1 MRMIQLSKIGSLVA
15 ALGLAAAVS
24 VPAVGAQTTDA
35 GTRLSTATQ
44 AAAPL
49 AAITPAPPGKL
60 EIFSWWT
67 TGGEAAGLNG
77 MFDLYRAQNP
87 GVDIVNATVAGGA
100 GSNAKAVL
108 KTRMLGGDPPDS
120 FQVHMGHEL
129 IDTWVTTGYMQPLDD
144 IYQEMGFNTQFPQ
157 GVLDIVSYQG
167 HPYSVPVNIHRA
179 NVLWFNKQ
187 VFADAGLQPPQT
199 FDDFFADAQILQAKG
214 ITPLALGDK
223 DTFESVQLL
232 ETTLLGTLG
241 PDGYKGL
248 WTGETSWS
256 DPRVTQSLETM
267 KRMLSYSNSDHA
279 GLTWDQA
286 DDLVISGK
294 AAMTVMGD
302 WTDGD
307 FTAKHFTGYGYV
319 PTPNTAG
326 VYDALSDTF
335 GLPKGAKDEAQVKN
349 WLRLI
354 GTAEAQDTFN
364 PQKGAIPVNLNA
376 GNGQYD
382 TYLQSAMADWRTNT
396 IVPSLAHGA
405 AASEGWVTS
414 ISDAVTVFVT
424 RQDVSATQVALSQA
438 AVDAGV
444 AQ

>member
-1 MRMIQLSKIGSLVA
+1 LA
-15 ALGLAAAVS
+15 AVGLAAAVS
-24 VPAVGAQTTDA
+24 VPGVAAQTADA
-35 GTRLSTATQ
+35 GARLSTATQ
-44 AAAPL
+44 AAVPL
-49 AAITPAPPGKL
+49 PAITPAPPGKL

-67 TGGEAAGLNG
+67 TGGEAAGLNS
-77 MFDLYRAQNP
+77 MFDMYKAQNP

-144 IYQEMGFNTQFPQ
+144 IYEEMGFNTQFPQ

-187 VFADAGLQPPQT
+187 VLADAGLQPPQT
-199 FDDFFADAQILQAKG
+199 FEDFFTVAAALQAKG

-232 ETTLLGTLG
+232 ETTLIGTLG
-241 PDGYKGL
+241 PDAYKGL

-256 DPRVTQSLETM
+256 DPRVTQALETM
-267 KRMLSYSNSDHA
+267 KSMLSYANSDHA

-307 FTAKHFTGYGYV
+307 FTAKKFTGYGYV
-319 PTPNTAG
+319 PTPNTTG

-354 GTAEAQDTFN
+354 GTAEAQDAFN

-376 GNGQYD
+376 GNGQYNA
-382 TYLQSAMADWRTNT
+382 YLQSAMADWKTNT

-405 AASEGWVTS
+405 AASEGWVTA
-414 ISDAVTVFVT
+414 IGDAVTVFVT
-424 RQDVSATQVALSQA
+424 RQDVSATQLALVQA

>member
-1 MRMIQLSKIGSLVA
+1 MQLTRISGIGSVLA
-15 ALGLAAAVS
+15 AVGLAAS
-24 VPAVGAQTTDA
+24 LTVPAV
-35 GTRLSTATQ
+35 
-44 AAAPL
+44 AAPASQAPAA
-49 AAITPAPPGKL
+49 AAITPAPPGRL

-67 TGGEAAGLNG
+67 TGGEAAGLNALFN
-77 MFDLYRAQNP
+77 MYKAQNP
-87 GVDIVNATVAGGA
+87 GVEIVNATVAGGA

-129 IDTWVTTGYMQPLDD
+129 IDTWVTTGYMEPLDSL
-144 IYQEMGFNTQFPQ
+144 YEEAGFNTAFPQ

-179 NVLWFNKQ
+179 NVLWYNQQ
-187 VFADAGLQPPQT
+187 VFADAGLQPPRT
-199 FDDFFADAQILQAKG
+199 FDEFFADADVLQARG
-214 ITPLALGDK
+214 IVPLALGDK

-241 PDGYKGL
+241 PDAYKGL
-248 WTGETSWS
+248 WTGQTSWS
-256 DPRVTQSLETM
+256 DPAVTQALTTM
-267 KRMLSYSNSDHA
+267 KRELSYTNPDHA

-307 FTAKHFTGYGYV
+307 FTAKKFSGYGYV
-319 PTPNTAG
+319 PTPGTDG

-335 GLPKGAKDEAQVKN
+335 GLPKGARDREQALN
-349 WLRLI
+349 WLRMI
-354 GTAEAQDTFN
+354 GTAEAQDAFN
-364 PQKGAIPVNLNA
+364 PLKGAIPANIDA
-376 GNGQYD
+376 GHGQYD
-382 TYLQSAMADWRTNT
+382 PYLQSAMADWRTNT

-405 AASEGWVTS
+405 AASEGWLTS
-414 ISDAVTVFVT
+414 IGDVVTVFVT
-424 RQDVSATQVALSQA
+424 RQDVAATQQALVQSA
-438 AVDAGV
+438 IDAGV
-444 AQ
+444 GQ